1 MPTRS
6 ISLTTA
12 QDASIDR
19 MIRSGTYQNASEAV
33 RDALRLL
40 QQRRAED
47 AARLRNLRRHIQ
59 TGLDDL
65 ARGDFVEVHT
75 DDLETFFAGATLE
88 PSKAPD

>member
-33 RDALRLL
+33 RDAL
-40 QQRRAED
+40 Q
-47 AARLRNLRRHIQ
+47 RHIQ
-59 TGLDDL
+59 SGLDDL
-65 ARGDFVEVHT
+65 ALDDFVEVHT
-75 DDLETFFAGATLE
+75 DDL
-88 PSKAPD
+88 